1 MDDEKMEKLAHIRQL
16 KGKICENIVSNDLM
30 NRGFSVF
37 TSHENGNPV
46 DLIASKEDLNLRF
59 QVKTATIQNGKV
71 RCWTR
76 RSNSKPPYLKDDF
89 DYFAHVLPNVG
100 LIFYQ
105 HIETVDLNKQSS
117 NIAIKELSTELNRE
131 HS

>member
-1 MDDEKMEKLAHIRQL
+1 MKSLPHIKQL
-16 KGKICENIVSNDLM
+16 KAKICENIVSNDLM

-46 DLIASKEDLNLRF
+46 DLIASKDNFRLRF
-59 QVKTATIQNGKV
+59 QVKTAFIANGKI
-71 RCWTR
+71 RCFTR
-76 RSNSKPPYLKDDF
+76 RSNTRPPYNQDDF
-89 DYFAHVLPNVG
+89 DYFAHVLPDSN

-105 HIETVDLNKQSS
+105 AIETVDLNKKSS
-117 NIAIKELSTELNRE
+117 NIPIKNLNTDLKSE

>member
-1 MDDEKMEKLAHIRQL
+1 MKTPPHIRQL

>member
-1 MDDEKMEKLAHIRQL
+1 MVKQKMTPLPHIRQL

-46 DLIASKEDLNLRF
+46 DLIASKDNISLRF
-59 QVKTATIQNGKV
+59 QVKSAQISNGKV
-71 RCWTR
+71 QCYTR
-76 RSNSKPPYLKDDF
+76 RSNSRPPYDINDF
-89 DYFAHVLPNVG
+89 DYFAHVLANAN

-105 HIETVDLNKQSS
+105 PIETVDLNKKSS
-117 NIAIKELSTELNRE
+117 TIPIKDLKTDLKRE
-131 HS
+131 HR

>member
-1 MDDEKMEKLAHIRQL
+1 MDDEKMKSQPHVRQL

-46 DLIASKEDLNLRF
+46 DLIASKENISLRF
-59 QVKTATIQNGKV
+59 QVKSSQIANGKV
-71 RCWTR
+71 KCWTR
-76 RSNSKPPYLKDDF
+76 RSNTRPPYDINDF
-89 DYFAHVLPNVG
+89 DYFAHVLPNAN

-105 HIETVDLNKQSS
+105 PIETVDLNKKSS
-117 NIAIKELSTELNRE
+117 TIPIKDLKTDLKRE
-131 HS
+131 HR